1 MIDFLLF
8 LLAAFFILLV
18 VQIFALLKVR
28 RIINHLNYLLY
39 EIRLIKRKF
48 HLKPSPSA
56 VVNQCQF
63 CKYRQ
68 SFIKAYS
75 DSVEDDFYYRCKLH
89 NIEITL
95 NHSCKQFELDPAYK
109 SI

>member
-1 MIDFLLF
+1 MIDFF
-8 LLAAFFILLV
+8 LLLIAAFFVLLV
-18 VQIFALLKVR
+18 VQVFALLKVR

-39 EIRLIKRKF
+39 EIRLLKRKI
-48 HLKPSPSA
+48 HLKPGSPGSA
-56 VVNQCQF
+56 QHCQF
-63 CKYRQ
+63 CKFRQ

-95 NHSCKQFELDPAYK
+95 NHHCKQFELDPSYK
-109 SI
+109 